1 MADAFLPPPYEELSP
16 DGRRYFKLLGV
27 SSHLIRMY
35 ELLLEASDLAAVR
48 PGVGGKAQALQ
59 IDLLIAEV
67 RAEVEAAARRT
78 AAFADDAIRDK
89 IEQTR
94 VRPPTI
100 GVKNSHSS
108 LLGGILSRPVESIL
122 PGGGA
127 VGIADIEELIH
138 ATLAPSTN
146 SQTPYYWRAQEFGSD
161 HLVGHTLYGVFQP
174 GESRP
179 EPSQFRRHPVFEVRG
194 KGEGKSHKM
203 VVRNPIEE
211 RGFLR
216 KGGFEAY
223 TYRRGLHRATE
234 TRAVARMRQI
244 ATGTGRVR

>member
-1 MADAFLPPPYEELSP
+1 MASALLPPPYEELSP

-48 PGVGGKAQALQ
+48 PGAGGKAQALQ

-67 RAEVEAAARRT
+67 RTEVEAAARRT
-78 AAFADDAIRDK
+78 ASFADDAIRSQ

-108 LLGGILSRPVESIL
+108 LLGGVLSRPVESIL

-161 HLVGHTLYGVFQP
+161 HLV
-174 GESRP
+174 RP

-216 KGGFEAY
+216 KGGYEAY
-223 TYRRGLHRATE
+223 TFRRGLHRATE
-234 TRAVARMRQI
+234 SRAVARMREI

>member
-1 MADAFLPPPYEELSP
+1 MADFLPPPYEELSP
-16 DGRRYFKLLGV
+16 DGRRYFKILGV

-35 ELLLEASDLAAVR
+35 ELLLQASDLAAVR
-48 PGVGGKAQALQ
+48 PARGGKAQSLQ
-59 IDLLIAEV
+59 IDLLVAEV
-67 RAEVEAAARRT
+67 KREVEATAVRT
-78 AAFADDAIRDK
+78 ASFADEAIRAE
-89 IEQTR
+89 IERTR

-100 GVKNSHSS
+100 GVKRGHSH
-108 LLGGILSRPVESIL
+108 LLSGIRSRPVESIL

-127 VGIADIEELIH
+127 VGIGDIEELIA

-161 HLVGHTLYGVFQP
+161 HLVGQTLYGVFQP
-174 GESRP
+174 GEARP
-179 EPSQFRRHPVFEVRG
+179 SGAESRRHPVFEVRG
-194 KGEGKSHKM
+194 KGQGKSHKM

-223 TYRRGLHRATE
+223 AYRRGLHRRTE
-234 TRAVARMRQI
+234 ARAVTRMRQI
-244 ATGTGRVR
+244 AAGRVR